1 MVTIYDIWLCA
12 CIMHVIHM
20 YIQTYTCP
28 YTHAYVHTH
37 KSLISPLN
45 SMYRA
50 PANCQALLCALRNLT
65 TDKVAS
71 FFYAAPLVKE
81 ADSL

>member
-1 MVTIYDIWLCA
+1 MCMYNARYT
-12 CIMHVIHM
+12 HVHTNIHM
-20 YIQTYTCP
+20 PIHTCLC
-28 YTHAYVHTH
+28 THTH

-71 FFYAAPLVKE
+71 FFYAAPPRKGGRRSI
-81 ADSL
+81 AMMT